1 MSSFNPQTASALHTL
16 LRQASKQAHHSLDH
30 HPLLAPLLKP
40 ELGAEQYGNVLAALH
55 GVHAAAESLIHTYLD
70 QHPDLSYRPHRRL
83 SLLEADL
90 AALNRDPYTIPFEF
104 PPPQSIAA
112 LIGIL
117 YTIEGSNMGGQVIA
131 RTIREMG
138 SSHLPMQFF
147 DGSGDLALQRWQAFL
162 VFADTYC
169 PPDQYEVAAATAFDL
184 FEVIRQHLD
193 RVGEVVSY

>member
-1 MSSFNPQTASALHTL
+1 MSSYNPQTASALHTL

-40 ELGAEQYGNVLAALH
+40 ELGAEQYGNVLAALY

-83 SLLEADL
+83 PLLEADL

-104 PPPQSIAA
+104 PPPQNIAA

-117 YTIEGSNMGGQVIA
+117 YTVEGSNMGGQVIA
-131 RTIREMG
+131 RTIRQMG
-138 SSHLPMQFF
+138 SCDLPMQFF

-162 VFADTYC
+162 VFSDTFC
-169 PPDQYEVAAATAFDL
+169 PPDHYEQAAATALDL
-184 FEVIRQHLD
+184 FEVIRLHLD
-193 RVGEVVSY
+193 RVGKDL